1 MRNLWASFRRRR
13 PPPSRRGS
21 ADDDWL
27 MPIDLGSLGGPIP
40 DIEGEPMGLGPPR
53 PRRRRPEPRAVRAE
67 PPVARSEPPA
77 RPEPSLWHEP
87 PLRPEPSPR
96 PEPSVRPE
104 PAARRA
110 ELQVLRAE
118 PQVVREPEARPDP
131 VMPRPKLQAI
141 RPDQAPAR
149 PDSLAAHGLDKS
161 FSGRKVV
168 NGVSIHVRR
177 GEAVGLLGPNGAGK
191 TTVFYMITGLIKADR
206 GRIDLDGQDV
216 TRLPMYQRARLG
228 VGYLPQEASIFR
240 GLSVEDNIRS
250 VLEVTEPD
258 RRRRDADLN
267 ALLEEFG
274 IKRLRKTPSIA
285 LSGGERRR
293 VEIARA
299 LASRPSYMLLDE
311 PFAGI
316 DPKAVVEIQKLV
328 RHLTTNRGIGVLI
341 TDHNVRETLDLT
353 DRSYIIYSGAVLMEG
368 GKDQIVNDPEVRRL
382 YLGEE
387 FRIS

>member
-1 MRNLWASFRRRR
+1 
-13 PPPSRRGS
+13 
-21 ADDDWL
+21 
-27 MPIDLGSLGGPIP
+27 MPIGLESLGGRIP
-40 DIEGEPMGLGPPR
+40 DIEIESMDLTPPW
-53 PRRRRPEPRAVRAE
+53 PRRRRLERRALRA
-67 PPVARSEPPA
+67 
-77 RPEPSLWHEP
+77 
-87 PLRPEPSPR
+87 
-96 PEPSVRPE
+96 E
-104 PAARRA
+104 PAARRADLRA
-110 ELQVLRAE
+110 ELQVLRPE
-118 PQVVREPEARPDP
+118 PQAAREPPA
-131 VMPRPKLQAI
+131 PRPEAAPPRPRLQAI
-141 RPDQAPAR
+141 RPDHPPAR
-149 PDSLAAHGLDKS
+149 SDCLAAHGLDKA
-161 FSGRKVV
+161 FSGRRVV
-168 NGVSIHVRR
+168 NGVSVHVRR

-191 TTVFYMITGLIKADR
+191 TTVFYMITGLVKADR

-240 GLSVEDNIRS
+240 GLNVEDNIRS
-250 VLEVTEPD
+250 VLEVIEPD
-258 RRRRDADLN
+258 RRRREADLN
-267 ALLEEFG
+267 GLLEEFG
-274 IKRLRKTPSIA
+274 IARLRKTPSIA

-328 RHLTTNRGIGVLI
+328 RHLTNRGIGVLI

-353 DRSYIIYSGAVLMEG
+353 DRSYIIYSGEVLMEG

>member
-1 MRNLWASFRRRR
+1 
-13 PPPSRRGS
+13 
-21 ADDDWL
+21 
-27 MPIDLGSLGGPIP
+27 
-40 DIEGEPMGLGPPR
+40 
-53 PRRRRPEPRAVRAE
+53 
-67 PPVARSEPPA
+67 
-77 RPEPSLWHEP
+77 
-87 PLRPEPSPR
+87 
-96 PEPSVRPE
+96 
-104 PAARRA
+104 
-110 ELQVLRAE
+110 LQVLRAE
-118 PQVVREPEARPDP
+118 PQVVREPEPRPDP
-131 VMPRPKLQAI
+131 AMPRPKLQAI

-240 GLSVEDNIRS
+240 GLNVEDNIRS

-267 ALLEEFG
+267 SLLEEFG